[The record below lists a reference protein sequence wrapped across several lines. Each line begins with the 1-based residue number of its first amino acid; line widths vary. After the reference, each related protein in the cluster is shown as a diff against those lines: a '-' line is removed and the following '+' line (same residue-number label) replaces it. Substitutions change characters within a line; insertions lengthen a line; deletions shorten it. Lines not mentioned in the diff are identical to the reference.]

1 MRDSTAVLLVPAAD
15 IRQDNG
21 AIVGAFVRKGELLSR
36 GKSKAGFCAIING
49 EITVGVSDASPLLE
63 EAIATE
69 GYFFRQYPLVVGG
82 QIVENK
88 PKGTSKRKALATLN
102 GKTVVVMSTD
112 KLSFH
117 DFSQALVD
125 LGVSNA
131 IYLIGSSS
139 YGFGRTANGDR
150 FIFGKPVENVP
161 ENFSFIVWR

>member
-1 MRDSTAVLLVPAAD
+1 MSYSHAERANVLA
-15 IRQDNG
+15 
-21 AIVGAFVRKGELLSR
+21 
-36 GKSKAGFCAIING
+36 
-49 EITVGVSDASPLLE
+49 
-63 EAIATE
+63 EALPYIQK
-69 GYFFRQYPLVVGG
+69 F
-82 QIVENK
+82 
-88 PKGTSKRKALATLN
+88 N